1 MTDDIVERLRS
12 FAELGDIGS
21 VAMEDAADEIVNL
34 RAALNWLRGWRTKD
48 HESIDCTI
56 QHALGGAETCDVCH
70 PHGSE
75 ALPASAGTSIA
86 ESNDRAD
93 AALASMDSEDAA
105 RFRWLCDDHDDRA
118 VRHLRDSLIERMS
131 VMSLSAVRAAIDI
144 HLKNPSEPSH
154 RPGTCRQCG
163 RYLDRRGRCRFQ
175 EHNA

>member
-75 ALPASAGTSIA
+75 ALPASAQHTDDEAHDRSADANWIAGATFGYIRGQMNEHQQYKDAVEARWKRIA
-86 ESNDRAD
+86 ES
-93 AALASMDSEDAA
+93 
-105 RFRWLCDDHDDRA
+105 
-118 VRHLRDSLIERMS
+118 
-131 VMSLSAVRAAIDI
+131 RAAFPPPAAPT
-144 HLKNPSEPSH
+144 KESAP
-154 RPGTCRQCG
+154 
-163 RYLDRRGRCRFQ
+163 
-175 EHNA
+175 